1 MANAEH
7 FAFLYRHRLLSP
19 SLEEFNSAALDL
31 LSTFRGQKCDGE
43 AVSRDFR
50 FLEAQYSAV
59 AYVLIRAADDSA
71 IRKEVGLRH
80 AVPLVTYLTASHS
93 MLAVPSMRCL
103 QVLQYYYP
111 SACGNVSQ
119 RIESYAVSNFSS
131 HNADVRRQAACLY
144 ALTTSMSNKKDL
156 SWGDRFRTLLRTSHE
171 AVCSINGF
179 RHVDKNCTLKSSF
192 LSLNSIVDIP
202 SLEPSKMLNVCRS
215 VLYCLVE
222 MVKIGADQTVELPV
236 LELIACFECLSLVI
250 AAKLKPDDGFRLELQ
265 EVLTL
270 LFDILTSII
279 AAAKLLFAPFCS
291 RICHAFFK
299 LLKSV
304 PKGHS
309 SNAAAVRALVYD
321 GLTSLFT
328 YLGAASK
335 LHLKFQDIL
344 QILQEEMSICALWL
358 QRESDTQHKLH
369 GQRQHIYLSLHANVE
384 QHISVQKFLRTLEAI
399 VSNVGSLLPPES
411 YQMLQLFVL
420 RMLPRCETIT
430 EDSDFVVRSIARK
443 LRTSLCR
450 VLNAFLLN
458 PHPKSPYYLNVGID
472 LLRRG
477 AADKGDIL
485 TALSKHGLSI
495 CDRIAKPVMPIS
507 QSITC
512 IEAER
517 NTDGTAADVEILSGH
532 LQDSFSI
539 GKTASVAQKNEGRR
553 RSPSNDVVVA
563 KRQRTKSTE
572 SQRTSDSSEHVSQTK
587 LVENDNAFQS
597 TSALQVDSVEPFGSI
612 EENYPNYACND
623 ESGSDIGSDSGSS
636 LGFEINLVP
645 RNDR

>member
-1 MANAEH
+1 MATVEH

-19 SLEEFNSAALDL
+19 SLEEFNTAALDL
-31 LSTFRGQKCDGE
+31 LTTFRGQRCDGE
-43 AVSRDFR
+43 AVSSDFR
-50 FLEAQYSAV
+50 FLEALYSAV

-71 IRKEVGLRH
+71 MRKEVGLRH

-111 SACGNVSQ
+111 SACGNVSP

-144 ALTTSMSNKKDL
+144 ALTTSLSNKKGM
-156 SWGDRFRTLLRTSHE
+156 SWGDRFRALLRTSHE
-171 AVCSINGF
+171 AVCSINGL
-179 RHVDKNCTLKSSF
+179 RHVDKSCTLKSSF
-192 LSLNSIVDIP
+192 LSLNSIVDVSSLQP
-202 SLEPSKMLNVCRS
+202 SEMLNVCRS
-215 VLYCLVE
+215 VLCCLVE
-222 MVKIGADQTVELPV
+222 MVKIGSDQNVEIPM
-236 LELIACFECLSLVI
+236 LELIACFECSSLAI
-250 AAKLKPDDGFRLELQ
+250 AAKLKPDDGLRLELQ
-265 EVLTL
+265 EVLAL
-270 LFDILTSII
+270 LFDSLNSVI
-279 AAAKLLFAPFCS
+279 AAVKLLFAPFCP

-309 SNAAAVRALVYD
+309 STAAAVRGLVYD
-321 GLTSLFT
+321 GLTSLFA

-344 QILQEEMSICALWL
+344 QILQEEMSVCALWF
-358 QRESDTQHKLH
+358 QCESDTHKLH

-384 QHISVQKFLRTLEAI
+384 QHVSVQKFLRTLEAI

-430 EDSDFVVRSIARK
+430 EDHDFVVRSIARK
-443 LRTSLCR
+443 LRASLCR

-477 AADKGDIL
+477 SVDKGDIL

-517 NTDGTAADVEILSGH
+517 NIDGTATDVEILSGH
-532 LQDSFSI
+532 LQDSFNI
-539 GKTASVAQKNEGRR
+539 GKTQKNGGRR
-553 RSPSNDVVVA
+553 RSPSNDDDIVA
-563 KRQRTKSTE
+563 KRQRTKSSD
-572 SQRTSDSSEHVSQTK
+572 SQRSSNSSVHVSQTK
-587 LVENDNAFQS
+587 SVEADNAVQS
-597 TSALQVDSVEPFGSI
+597 TSALQADSVEPFASI
-612 EENYPNYACND
+612 EDSYPNYACND
-623 ESGSDIGSDSGSS
+623 VGGSDSGSDSGSS

-645 RNDR
+645 RDNP